1 MMIMIL
7 IPSLIDIRQEGNN
20 LAPKLNSMNN
30 NDDDEDGDDDDDD
43 EDDVDDD
50 YMIR

>member
-1 MMIMIL
+1 MIL

-30 NDDDEDGDDDDDD
+30 HDDGEDGDDGDD

>member
-30 NDDDEDGDDDDDD
+30 HDDGEDDDDD
-43 EDDVDDD
+43 EDDVNGD
-50 YMIR
+50 YKIR

>member
-1 MMIMIL
+1 MIL

>member
-1 MMIMIL
+1 MIL

-30 NDDDEDGDDDDDD
+30 NDDGEDDDDD

>member
-1 MMIMIL
+1 MIL

-30 NDDDEDGDDDDDD
+30 HEDGEDDDDD

>member
-1 MMIMIL
+1 MIMIL

>member
-30 NDDDEDGDDDDDD
+30 HDDGEDGDDGDD

>member
-1 MMIMIL
+1 MIMIL

-30 NDDDEDGDDDDDD
+30 HEDGEDDDDD

>member
-30 NDDDEDGDDDDDD
+30 HDDGEDDDD

>member
-1 MMIMIL
+1 MIL
-7 IPSLIDIRQEGNN
+7 IPSLIDIRLEGNN

-30 NDDDEDGDDDDDD
+30 HDDGEDDDDD